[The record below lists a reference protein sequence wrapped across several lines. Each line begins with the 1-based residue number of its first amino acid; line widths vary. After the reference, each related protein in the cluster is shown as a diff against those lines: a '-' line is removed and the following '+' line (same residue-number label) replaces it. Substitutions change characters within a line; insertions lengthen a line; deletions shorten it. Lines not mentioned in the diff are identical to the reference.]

1 MEANYLTILWFLPY
15 INMNQP
21 WVYICVSP
29 SWTPSPSHL
38 SGLSQSTC
46 FECPASCIDLH
57 WSSISHMVIYM
68 FQCYSLKSSHP
79 HLLPHSPKVCS
90 SHLYLL
96 CCLAYRV
103 IITIF
108 LNSVYMRWY
117 TVLVFFY
124 LTYFTLY
131 IASSFIHLNRTESNT
146 FFFIALCI
154 CTTAFL
160 SIHLLMTTRLF
171 PHPSYCKQCCNKYW
185 GTCISFN
192 SVFLSVYAQQWD
204 CWVVWQFYFQIF
216 FLFF

>member
-1 MEANYLTILWFLPY
+1 MVFTY
-15 INMNQP
+15 IDMYQP
-21 WVYICVSP
+21 WVYMCPIILNSAHLP
-29 SWTPSPSHL
+29 PHPSPLGSPRAPAL
-38 SGLSQSTC
+38 SALLH
-46 FECPASCIDLH
+46 ASNLN
-57 WSSISHMVIYM
+57 WSSILHMVINI
-68 FQCYSLKSSHP
+68 FQCYSVISSHP
-79 HLLPHSPKVCS
+79 HFSPHSSKVCS
-90 SHLYLL
+90 LYLCL
-96 CCLAYRV
+96 FCCLAYKV

-171 PHPSYCKQCCNKYW
+171 PPPSYCKQCCNKYW
-185 GTCISFN
+185 GTRISFN